1 MIVDSSAVIAILT
14 REPRA
19 AELLKVIRGSVNPR
33 ISAGNWVE
41 VSMVC
46 ISRGLSATSGE
57 VDALPGQLGIDVM
70 PFTPDHAAHAARAF
84 EKYGRGRHPAKLN
97 YGDCMAYATAK
108 LAREPLLYVGD
119 DFALTDIEPAL
130 TTP

>member
-1 MIVDSSAVIAILT
+1 MIVDSSAVIAILS
-14 REPRA
+14 REPSAIQLLETMRA
-19 AELLKVIRGSVNPR
+19 AQNPR

-41 VSMVC
+41 VSVVC

-57 VDALPGQLGIDVM
+57 LEALPARLGISLV
-70 PFTPDHAAHAARAF
+70 PFTPAHAAEAARAF

-108 LAREPLLYVGD
+108 IAGEPMLFVGD
-119 DFALTDIEPAL
+119 DFALTDIDSALEP
-130 TTP
+130 

>member
-14 REPRA
+14 REPA
-19 AELLKVIRGSVNPR
+19 TAQLMEAIQQAQNPR

-46 ISRGLSATSGE
+46 ISRGVSGSSGE
-57 VDALPGQLGIDVM
+57 VDAIADHLGLRVVQ
-70 PFTPDHAAHAARAF
+70 FTSEHATEAARAF
-84 EKYGRGRHPAKLN
+84 ERYGRGRHPAKLN

-108 LAREPLLYVGD
+108 LAGEPLLYVGD
-119 DFALTDIEPAL
+119 DFALTDVEPVL
-130 TTP
+130 PT

>member
-14 REPRA
+14 REPTA
-19 AELLKVIRGSVNPR
+19 AQLLQALQESAQAR

-57 VDALPGQLGIDVM
+57 LDVLPGQLGIDVI

-84 EKYGRGRHPAKLN
+84 EKYGRGLHPAKLN

-108 LAREPLLYVGD
+108 LAGEPLLYVGD
-119 DFALTDIEPAL
+119 DFAQTDIASVL
-130 TTP
+130 